1 MAYSRFSNSIW
12 YTFWRVDEDL
22 EFKLPTKKLKNQQV
36 FEICDFPS
44 YGITYEELKTKDW
57 RTIIKEIKRYYKRP
71 HQGQIFDNFDIDG
84 EAVYKPHTYPTKN
97 PTAKELNELVDYF
110 KAFVEDVDDHF
121 KFWNFIRYEW
131 YYPIRNKVIFYV
143 NRKIFSKRSSKSS

>member
-1 MAYSRFSNSIW
+1 MAYSRFSNSCW

-22 EFKLPTKKLKNQQV
+22 EFKWPTKKLKNRQV

-57 RTIIKEIKRYYKRP
+57 RTILKEIKRYYKRP
-71 HQGQIFDNFDIDG
+71 HQGKIFVDFDIDG
-84 EAVYKPHTYPTKN
+84 EAVYKSQTYPAKN

-110 KAFVEDVDDHF
+110 RRFVEDVDDHF
-121 KFWNFIRYEW
+121 RFWNFIKFEW
-131 YYPIRNKVIFYV
+131 YYPLRNKVIFYV
-143 NRKIFSKRSSKSS
+143 QRKNSKRSSKSS